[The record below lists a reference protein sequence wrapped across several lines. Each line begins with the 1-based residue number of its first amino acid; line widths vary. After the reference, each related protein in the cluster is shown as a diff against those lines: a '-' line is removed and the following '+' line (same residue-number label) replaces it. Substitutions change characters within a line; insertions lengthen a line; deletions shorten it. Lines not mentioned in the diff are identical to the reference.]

1 MKRRNDNL
9 NTTARRKAVIK
20 AIRPL
25 LLLIIIIPLLCFMF
39 YPMINMSPSNLHVG
53 IVNLDEGAKFTQGNV
68 NLGKKVLNNI
78 TDTKSTKKSAVVW
91 EIYDSKA
98 AAKKALGQ
106 NDIYGYLVI
115 PKDFSAKQTVQLTAF
130 NKLSTALGTMST
142 GTGKL
147 GTAVGTVGSSLGDL
161 PAAFRKISTATGG
174 LSKLAGGLQTAS
186 GMVADESGTIAASAA
201 SIGKDNMA
209 VQGYVSNADTALQEL
224 QKKLDNG
231 ETITADDLK
240 ALRSDIDNA
249 KSVNSAANVLM
260 IQKNA
265 AVITAQAAALGKGL
279 STLQTA
285 ETKMSQNFSTM
296 ATNFDKAGTGV
307 STISTAMGSLS
318 AGMSK
323 MSDSLSGKVGES
335 IDTINKGNTTGSNS
349 KNTTA
354 RLTFVV
360 DQSRNVFVVTTLSS
374 AMNSLSAKSGMKV
387 DIEYVNKIP
396 SDLNNMYFA
405 MAFMMMTMFASLITG
420 AVTGLTMRPVGS
432 RINRV
437 KTIMYQAI
445 IALAIAVCVGSLE
458 PRVVRWMSGA
468 SLPLGDISKY
478 VMIASFSLLIL
489 IIGAID
495 LLGVAGVAIPV
506 LIMFCGIAVANL
518 PYEYLPAFWQKY
530 VYSWEPLRL
539 LADGIRDILYRGETF
554 WNTYSQELLIL
565 VAVGVACMVLSLLK
579 KGKNIDKRSE
589 QNGNGSKLEEMPE
602 NAVLE

>member
-9 NTTARRKAVIK
+9 NTMARRKAVIK
-20 AIRPL
+20 ATRPL

-68 NLGKKVLNNI
+68 NLGKKVLHNI

-161 PAAFRKISTATGG
+161 PAAFRKVSTATGG

-209 VQGYVSNADTALQEL
+209 IQGYVSNADATLQEL
-224 QKKLDNG
+224 QNKLDNG
-231 ETITADDLK
+231 ETITADDLR
-240 ALRSDIDNA
+240 ALKSDIDNA
-249 KSVNSAANVLM
+249 KSVNSTANVLM

-279 STLQTA
+279 GTLQTA
-285 ETKMSQNFSTM
+285 DTKMSQNFSTM
-296 ATNFDKAGTGV
+296 AANFDKAGTGV

-318 AGMSK
+318 TGMSK

-335 IDTINKGNTTGSNS
+335 IDTINKGSTTGSNS
-349 KNTTA
+349 KNTTK
-354 RLTFVV
+354 LTFVV

-387 DIEYVNKIP
+387 EIKYVNKIP

-420 AVTGLTMRPVGS
+420 AVTGLTMRSVGS

-437 KTIMYQAI
+437 KTITYQII

-458 PRVVRWMSGA
+458 PRVVQWMSGA

-478 VMIASFSLLIL
+478 VMIASFCLLIL

-539 LADGIRDILYRGETF
+539 LADGIRDILYRGGMF

-565 VAVGVACMVLSLLK
+565 VAVGAACMVLSLLK
-579 KGKNIDKRSE
+579 KGKNIDKGSE
-589 QNGNGSKLEEMPE
+589 QNGSGSELKEMPE